1 MKKNKLYRLIGKYP
15 ILSVISIALLVFLVG
30 PVIFALI
37 IACIIVVPMYLA
49 VQIFGD
55 KE

>member
-1 MKKNKLYRLIGKYP
+1 MKKYNLIGKYP
-15 ILSVISIALLVFLVG
+15 MLSIIFIAALVFLVG

-37 IACIIVVPMYLA
+37 IACIIVLPMYLA

>member
-1 MKKNKLYRLIGKYP
+1 MKKYSLIGKYP
-15 ILSVISIALLVFLVG
+15 MLAIMSIAALVFLVG

-37 IACIIVVPMYLA
+37 IACIIVLPMYLA

-55 KE
+55 KD

>member
-1 MKKNKLYRLIGKYP
+1 MKKFNVIGKYP
-15 ILSVISIALLVFLVG
+15 IIAMITIGSIIFLIA
-30 PVIFALI
+30 PIIFSLI
-37 IACIIVVPMYLA
+37 IAGIIVLPMYLA

>member
-1 MKKNKLYRLIGKYP
+1 MRKNKLYKLIGKYP
-15 ILSVISIALLVFLVG
+15 ILSVMSIAALIFLVG

-37 IACIIVVPMYLA
+37 IACVIVLPMYLA
-49 VQIFGD
+49 DQLFED

>member
-30 PVIFALI
+30 PVVFALI
-37 IACIIVVPMYLA
+37 IAAIIVLPMYLTD
-49 VQIFGD
+49 QLFGD
-55 KE
+55 KK

>member
-1 MKKNKLYRLIGKYP
+1 MKKYNLIGKYP
-15 ILSVISIALLVFLVG
+15 MLSIIFIDALVFLVG
-30 PVIFALI
+30 QVIFALI
-37 IACIIVVPMYLA
+37 IASIIVLPMYLA

>member
-1 MKKNKLYRLIGKYP
+1 MKKYNLIGKYP
-15 ILSVISIALLVFLVG
+15 MLSIIFIAALVFLVG

-37 IACIIVVPMYLA
+37 IACIIVLPMYLA
-49 VQIFGD
+49 VQLFGD

>member
-1 MKKNKLYRLIGKYP
+1 MKKYNLIGKYP
-15 ILSVISIALLVFLVG
+15 MLSIIFIAALVFLVG

-37 IACIIVVPMYLA
+37 IACIIVLPMYLA

-55 KE
+55 KK

>member
-1 MKKNKLYRLIGKYP
+1 MKKYSLIGKYP
-15 ILSVISIALLVFLVG
+15 MLAIMAISALVFLIG

-37 IACIIVVPMYLA
+37 IACIIVLPMYLA
-49 VQIFGD
+49 VQLFGD

>member
-1 MKKNKLYRLIGKYP
+1 MKKYNLIGKYP
-15 ILSVISIALLVFLVG
+15 MLAITAIATLIFLVG

-37 IACIIVVPMYLA
+37 IACIIVLPMYLA

>member
-1 MKKNKLYRLIGKYP
+1 MKKYNLIGKYP
-15 ILSVISIALLVFLVG
+15 MLAIMSIAALVFLLG

-37 IACIIVVPMYLA
+37 IACIIVLPMYLA

>member
-1 MKKNKLYRLIGKYP
+1 MKKNKLYNIIGKYP
-15 ILSVISIALLVFLVG
+15 IVSVMSIAALVFLVS

-37 IACIIVVPMYLA
+37 IACIIVLPMYLA

-55 KE
+55 NK

>member
-1 MKKNKLYRLIGKYP
+1 MKKYNLIGKYP
-15 ILSVISIALLVFLVG
+15 IIAITFIAALVFLVG

-37 IACIIVVPMYLA
+37 IACIIVLPMYLA
-49 VQIFGD
+49 VQLFGD

>member
-1 MKKNKLYRLIGKYP
+1 MKKYSLIGKYP
-15 ILSVISIALLVFLVG
+15 ILSIMFIAALVFLVS

-37 IACIIVVPMYLA
+37 IACIIVLPMYLA

>member
-1 MKKNKLYRLIGKYP
+1 MKKYNLIGKYP
-15 ILSVISIALLVFLVG
+15 MLSIIFIAALVFLVG

-37 IACIIVVPMYLA
+37 IACIIVMPMYLA

>member
-1 MKKNKLYRLIGKYP
+1 MKKISIIGKYP
-15 ILSVISIALLVFLVG
+15 ILSIAIIGTIVFILG
-30 PVIFALI
+30 PIVFALI
-37 IACIIVVPMYLA
+37 IACIIVLPMYLA

>member
-1 MKKNKLYRLIGKYP
+1 MKKYNLIGKYP
-15 ILSVISIALLVFLVG
+15 MLAIMSISALVFLIG

-37 IACIIVVPMYLA
+37 IACIIVLPMYLA